1 MIKAVDFQTNGI
13 MYINE
18 KEVEDA
24 ICYMVLELA
33 ENGEIFDLIY
43 ETGPL

>member
-1 MIKAVDFQTNGI
+1 MFSDD
-13 MYINE
+13 
-18 KEVEDA
+18 KEIEES